1 MWYPTLDRLPPC
13 PAGSEQLAVDHG
25 DCFYAVYR
33 APRIDACFHSA
44 AHDAANLTAG
54 TARSVLEDL
63 PRLCAGG
70 KPLTIVA
77 CGAELAPLAG
87 EMLEKGMELRRGANP
102 GTLVIAMTGTVGD
115 RLDVEALI
123 CDWCAYLA
131 DCNDPAVLARVCEE
145 LRCVAA
151 LPFTAFAGDEDVWT
165 DGLPEDPGGWARAGL
180 LYGYPPVSTAAIVG
194 MGLRLDGFAEID
206 VDPEELPFKRHE
218 PGWMQPAFTGTSEQA
233 SALAAAHRCTV
244 AAILAEEAE

>member
-13 PAGSEQLAVDHG
+13 PAGSEQLAVGHG
-25 DCFYAVYR
+25 GGFYVVYR
-33 APRIDACFHSA
+33 APRLDACFESA

-63 PRLCAGG
+63 PRLCASG
-70 KPLTIVA
+70 KPLTVIA
-77 CGAELAPLAG
+77 SGADLAPLAAAT
-87 EMLEKGMELRRGANP
+87 LEDGMELRRGADP
-102 GTLVIAMTGTVGD
+102 GTLIIAMTGAVGE

-131 DCNDPAVLARVCEE
+131 GCDEQGVLARVCEE
-145 LRCVAA
+145 LGRVAA
-151 LPFTAFAGDEDVWT
+151 LPFTAFAGDEDVMT

-194 MGLRLDGFAEID
+194 TGLGLDGFAEID
-206 VDPEELPFKRHE
+206 VDPEELPFKLHE
-218 PGWMQPAFTGTSEQA
+218 PGWMAPAFTGTSEQA
-233 SALAAAHRCTV
+233 SALAAAHWRTV
-244 AAILAEEAE
+244 ATLAEEAQ

>member
-13 PAGSEQLAVDHG
+13 PAGSEQLAVGHG
-25 DCFYAVYR
+25 GGFYAVYW
-33 APRIDACFHSA
+33 APRIDARFHSA

-70 KPLTIVA
+70 KPLTIVPNA
-77 CGAELAPLAG
+77 AEIAPLAG
-87 EMLEKGMELRRGANP
+87 AMLGKGMELRRGANP
-102 GTLVIAMTGTVGD
+102 RTLVIAMTGTVGD

-131 DCNDPAVLARVCEE
+131 DCDDPAVLARVCEE
-145 LRCVAA
+145 LRRVAA
-151 LPFTAFAGDEDVWT
+151 QPFTAFAGDEDVIT
-165 DGLPEDPGGWARAGL
+165 EALPNDPGGWARAGL
-180 LYGYPPVSTAAIVG
+180 LYGYPPASTAAIVG

-206 VDPEELPFKRHE
+206 VHTEEPPYELHE
-218 PGWMQPAFTGTSEQA
+218 PGWMAPAFTGTSEQA
-233 SALAAAHRCTV
+233 SALAVAHWCSV